1 VWVSEMSLRKP
12 NTLSAISLVLVL
24 IGTYVLVFS
33 SVSLLYK
40 IVIVVYIFAML
51 FLFTLALQS
60 LETMGKPGAEQRTPS
75 QYISFFTGNII

>member
-1 VWVSEMSLRKP
+1 MSLRKP
-12 NTLSAISLVLVL
+12 NTLNAISLVLVV

-40 IVIVVYIFAML
+40 IVFVIYIFAML

-60 LETMGKPGAEQRTPS
+60 LETMGKPGAEQRTP
-75 QYISFFTGNII
+75 

>member
-1 VWVSEMSLRKP
+1 MKVWVSEMSLRKP
-12 NTLSAISLVLVL
+12 NTLNAISLVLVV

-40 IVIVVYIFAML
+40 IVFVIYIFAML

-60 LETMGKPGAEQRTPS
+60 LETMGKPGAEQRTP
-75 QYISFFTGNII
+75 